1 MTLSRLVPSVSVL
14 IGWQRAE
21 WRFININFN
30 TINNNSNSNSNSII
44 NKTSVFSPRRFT
56 TELESP
62 SVVTRWFQQHPFTPW
77 MDDPTRLMGGITR
90 LLGTCITRHL
100 HQMDRCLIPS

>member
-1 MTLSRLVPSVSVL
+1 MTLSRLVLSVSVL
-14 IGWQRAE
+14 IDWQRVG

-30 TINNNSNSNSNSII
+30 TINNNNSNSII
-44 NKTSVFSPRRFT
+44 NKTSAFSLRHFT

-90 LLGTCITRHL
+90 LLGTCITHHL
-100 HQMDRCLIPS
+100 HQMDRCLIPL